1 MEIMNEKVLQIRR
14 IKHKRKIDKEILIKY
29 FLIFLLNVFLIF
41 FAYSKRGYKS
51 IGGEVLILP
60 LIFLVRFLFIEF
72 KDLSKEIK
80 NEHIR

>member
-1 MEIMNEKVLQIRR
+1 MEIMNERFLQISR

-41 FAYSKRGYKS
+41 FAYSKRGYKA
-51 IGGEVLILP
+51 IGGEVLIIP
-60 LIFLVRFLFIEF
+60 LIFLVRYIFINFKKLTKEF
-72 KDLSKEIK
+72 M

>member
-41 FAYSKRGYKS
+41 FAYSKRGYKA

-60 LIFLVRFLFIEF
+60 LIFLIRFLFLE
-72 KDLSKEIK
+72 KDLRKCMKK
-80 NEHIR
+80 NIEKN

>member
-1 MEIMNEKVLQIRR
+1 MEIMNERVLQIRR

-41 FAYSKRGYKS
+41 FAYSKRGYKA
-51 IGGEVLILP
+51 IGGELLIIP
-60 LIFLVRFLFIEF
+60 LIFLVRYIYRDF